1 MKKLFYLL
9 LIVTNIS
16 FIGFAQTEISV
27 HALQKKE
34 FGNQP
39 VQKSLFDY
47 SGKGIIPLKY
57 DKAKLSS
64 TVFGYLP
71 YWEYS
76 GSKGYLQYD
85 LLTHIAA
92 FDFAA
97 STSGSISLPSYWPWT
112 DVINNAHA
120 KGVKIIMCVTNM
132 TGTEIHTIITT
143 ESSKQT
149 LFNAIKNVI
158 QTYSLDGVNIDFESL
173 ASADRDTLINGF
185 MTDLTNFIHTN
196 LPDKEVSFA
205 GPIVNWGGWNLPGL
219 AAACDYIFI
228 MGYDFYGS
236 WSTETGPSSPL
247 NGSGYNLTTSLN
259 NSSFGYGAAIPTY
272 ANKLILG
279 VPYYGNKWL
288 AKSNSAYASVQS
300 FVGSTTYRTE
310 AANGPAYGLKWD
322 ATSSTPWYSYQS
334 GSAWMQ
340 VWYDTDSS
348 LGLKYNLAKTKN
360 LKGVGMWALGQDGAR
375 SEYWDLLKKR
385 FFVDV
390 KNQSSNIPDGFALG
404 QNYPNPFN
412 PSTIINYHIPNSSKV
427 SLKIYDLLG
436 KEIATLV
443 DEEKAAGSYSV
454 EFTGKLSSGV
464 YFYTLRA
471 GEFSETKKMSI
482 LK

>member
-1 MKKLFYLL
+1 MKKLFYLF
-9 LIVTNIS
+9 LIIINTS
-16 FIGFAQTEISV
+16 FINFAQNEISV
-27 HALQKKE
+27 HARQKKE
-34 FGNQP
+34 FGSLP
-39 VQKSLFDY
+39 VQKSLFDV

-92 FDFAA
+92 FDFGA
-97 STSGSISLPSYWPWT
+97 STNGTITLPSYWPWT

-132 TGTEIHTIITT
+132 TGSEIHTIITT
-143 ESSKQT
+143 ASSKQT
-149 LFNAIKNVI
+149 LFNTIKTVI
-158 QTYSLDGVNIDFESL
+158 QNYSLDGVNIDFEGL
-173 ASADRDTLINGF
+173 AAADRGSLINGF
-185 MTDLTNFIHTN
+185 MTELTTFIHTN

-205 GPIVNWGGWNLPGL
+205 GPAINWSAWNLPGL
-219 AAACDYIFI
+219 VAACDYVFI

-236 WSTETGPSSPL
+236 WSTETGPSAPL
-247 NGSGYNLTTSLN
+247 NGSGTTIATVF
-259 NSSFGYGAAIPTY
+259 SSSQYGYAGALPAS

-288 AKSNSAYASVQS
+288 AKSNSAYATVQS

-310 AANGPAYGLKWD
+310 AANGPVYGLKWD
-322 ATSSTPWYSYQS
+322 ASSSTPWYSYQS
-334 GSAWMQ
+334 GSSWMQ
-340 VWYDTDSS
+340 VWYDTDTS
-348 LGLKYNLAKTKN
+348 LGLKYNLAKSKN
-360 LKGVGMWALGQDGAR
+360 LKGIGMWALGQDGAR
-375 SEYWDLLKKR
+375 SEYWDLLRKR

-390 KNQSSNIPDGFALG
+390 KDQSAGLPAGFALG

-412 PSTIINYHIPNSSKV
+412 PTTVINYQIPVSGKV

-436 KEIATLV
+436 KEVANLV

-454 EFTGKLSSGV
+454 EFTGKISSGV

-471 GEFSETKKMSI
+471 GEFAETKKMTI